1 MENQEMEK
9 RTEQKQE
16 ERKYQVWPVLRRLI
30 GDIRKGDS
38 RQPGRM
44 LVYAVCGGLY
54 PFLAILL
61 PKLAIGILEQGGA
74 DVMKRLALALGIYF
88 LAAALLG
95 YVAKW
100 MESVLWVKNMRR
112 RLVYLVEMGD
122 KLTGMDYRYVEDASF
137 WEKNEKALR
146 AGNNNTEGIEG
157 VSNKICLLPATLVS
171 LVGMIFMTA
180 GLSPLLLLALTA
192 HVAVTM
198 WISRQDHK
206 YRYARKEEEARR
218 DRRINYYYKTTH
230 DFSYGK
236 DIRIYNFRERI
247 MANYQAEIDS
257 MRALIARMARHQ
269 YLVGLTGLLTLLL
282 TNVLMYGILIHQTVN
297 GMPISSFTMYVAL
310 INTLMT
316 SMLAFG
322 QDISFIQNQCQY
334 VGDFYR
340 LVDERLEDEGKE
352 EIHIDGTLE
361 IVFDHVDFHYP
372 GSDTYIYK
380 DLNFTIHKGE
390 RLAIVGVN
398 GAGKSTLV
406 KLMTGLFSP
415 TAGHIYINGID
426 IERFRKKD
434 LYRLYSAVF
443 QDVNILAFTIL
454 ENVTGGCVPET
465 VSGEA
470 GEAGDKSAGGNR
482 AEEAGDESARFQRA
496 RAREALEKVGLWQKV
511 QETPGG
517 LDQMMLKVI
526 DENGT
531 DFSGGQ
537 RQKLSIARG
546 LYKDAPMVIMD
557 EPTAALDALAEA
569 EIYENFSDMVK
580 GKTAVYISHRLASTK
595 FCDKIALFDRDGLK
609 EYGSHEELM
618 ALEGEYYRMF
628 TIQGKYYQ
636 SDAANYAKI

>member
-1 MENQEMEK
+1 MGKQECGK
-9 RTEQKQE
+9 SKQE
-16 ERKYQVWPVLRRLI
+16 ERKYQVWPVVKRLI
-30 GDIRKGDS
+30 REIREGDGS
-38 RQPGRM
+38 QMGRVA
-44 LVYAVCGGLY
+44 VYSLCAGLY

-61 PKLAIGILEQGGA
+61 PRLAIGILEQGGSGA
-74 DVMKRLALALGIYF
+74 MRRLLPALGIYF

-95 YVAKW
+95 YTARRTGSM
-100 MESVLWVKNMRR
+100 MEVRNMRR
-112 RLVYLVEMGD
+112 RLVYMKDIGN
-122 KLTGMDYRYVEDASF
+122 KLMGMDYCHVEDASF
-137 WEKNEKALR
+137 WEKNEKALS
-146 AGNNNTEGIEG
+146 AGSNNMEGIEG
-157 VSNKICLLPATLVS
+157 VSNKICMLPATLIS
-171 LVGMIFMTA
+171 LAGMILLTT
-180 GLSPLLLLALTA
+180 GLSPLILLSLVV

-198 WISRQDHK
+198 WISRQDHR
-206 YRYARKEEEARR
+206 YRYAHREENARCS
-218 DRRINYYYKTTH
+218 RRINYYYQTTH
-230 DFSYGK
+230 DFSFGK

-257 MRALIARMARHQ
+257 LRALTARMARHQ
-269 YLVGLTGLLTLLL
+269 YLLGLAGIFTLLL
-282 TNVLMYGILIHQTVN
+282 TNVLMYGILLYQAVG
-297 GMPISSFTMYVAL
+297 GMPVSSFTMYVVL
-310 INTLMT
+310 INTLMP
-316 SMLAFG
+316 SMLTFG
-322 QDISFIQNQCQY
+322 QDIIFIQNQCQY
-334 VGDFYR
+334 VGEFYR
-340 LVDERLEDEGKE
+340 LVDERLEDEDKE
-352 EIHIDGTLE
+352 EISVDGTLE
-361 IVFDHVDFHYP
+361 IVFEHVDFHYP
-372 GSDTYIYK
+372 GSDTYIYR

-426 IERFRKKD
+426 MERFRKKD

-443 QDVNILAFTIL
+443 QDVNILAFSIL
-454 ENVTGGCVPET
+454 DNVTGGCGPKAGS
-465 VSGEA
+465 SGA
-470 GEAGDKSAGGNR
+470 
-482 AEEAGDESARFQRA
+482 ARRTRA
-496 RAREALEKVGLWQKV
+496 RMALEKVGLWQKV

-531 DFSGGQ
+531 DFSGGE

-595 FCDKIALFDRDGLK
+595 FCDKIALFDRDGLR

-618 ALEGEYYRMF
+618 ALKGEYYRMF
-628 TIQGKYYQ
+628 TVQGKYYQ
-636 SDAANYAKI
+636 QVPGQL